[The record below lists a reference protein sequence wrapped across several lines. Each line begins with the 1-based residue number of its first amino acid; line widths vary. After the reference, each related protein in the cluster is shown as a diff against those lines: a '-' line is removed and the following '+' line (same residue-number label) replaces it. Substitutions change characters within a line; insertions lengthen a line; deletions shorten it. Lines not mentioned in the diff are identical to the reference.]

1 MTADPA
7 PALAVV
13 PDAPPAPP
21 VVEEA
26 LARPARGL
34 AVGASLTAIGVLLL
48 GFLAHLLLLSSLS
61 EQRDQSLLRDRFAR
75 EVRLATAP
83 SALPIAAGRPVAVL
97 QSDRIGLDAVV
108 VQGTTSADL
117 RHGPGHRASSPLPGQ
132 AGVSV
137 VAGRRS
143 AYDGPFRHLD
153 RLRPGDRITALTG
166 QGRFVFAV
174 DDVRH
179 TGYPVTLP
187 PGDARLQLVTSE
199 PAWTPDRVLVVSA
212 VLVEGT
218 LQPAATGL
226 PRPTAQEL
234 ALRGDTDAAVPV
246 VLWSAALLLLAV
258 GAALAWQRVAR
269 PLVWLGAVPLGAALL
284 WQLADAVARLLPST
298 L

>member
-1 MTADPA
+1 MTV
-7 PALAVV
+7 ALAVV
-13 PDAPPAPP
+13 PDEPPADSAAPHVAGP
-21 VVEEA
+21 G
-26 LARPARGL
+26 RTPRGL
-34 AVGASLTAIGVLLL
+34 VVGTSLTTIGVLLL

-61 EQRDQSLLRDRFAR
+61 EQRDQALLRDQLRS
-75 EVRLATAP
+75 EVRLGTAP
-83 SALPIAAGRPVAVL
+83 VSLPIAPGAPVAELVVPRL
-97 QSDRIGLDAVV
+97 GLDTVV

-132 AGVSV
+132 AGVAV

-143 AYDGPFRHLD
+143 AYGGPFAHLD
-153 RLRPGDRITALTG
+153 RLRVGDLVTATTG
-166 QGRFVFAV
+166 QGRFTFEV
-174 DDVRH
+174 DDIRH
-179 TGYPVTLP
+179 TGFPASLP

-212 VLVEGT
+212 VLVGGT

-226 PRPTAQEL
+226 PRTTAAEL
-234 ALRGDTDAAVPV
+234 ALRGDRDAAVPT

-258 GAALAWQRVAR
+258 AGAVAWQRLAR
-269 PLVWLGAVPLGAALL
+269 PLVWLGTLPLAAALL